1 MFTNNIK
8 IFFLSIA
15 VFYSCS
21 AAKNNNRQIEKEI
34 FKGKFTDDYS
44 IRYTINDTLFL
55 QEPGVRYRI
64 LLWNTTKQYIIAK
77 NGAHNPTEKNL
88 YTRIDYMKF
97 TGMEPYHW
105 GFCYTS
111 YKAASKKEAL
121 LTIPADRLQPKKG
134 CNGFPYSRM
143 KRIE

>member
-1 MFTNNIK
+1 MFINYIK
-8 IFFLSIA
+8 IFFLFIA
-15 VFYSCS
+15 VFYSCT

-34 FKGKFTDDYS
+34 IKGKFTDDYS

-64 LLWNTTKQYIIAK
+64 LLWNTTEQYIIAK
-77 NGAHNPTEKNL
+77 NGAQNPTEKNL

-97 TGMEPYHW
+97 TGMEPYQW

-111 YKAASKKEAL
+111 YKAASKKEAIQ
-121 LTIPADRLQPKKG
+121 TIPADRLHPKKG
-134 CNGFPYSRM
+134 CNGYPFSRM